1 MVPGACAT
9 GGGSPPRASLRR
21 GIPTSAPAARA
32 GSLFR
37 FSRGGRTW
45 HCAPGQGGT
54 AAAKSGPRGGCSG
67 AGPGARR
74 RGRGG
79 ARGAEQGE
87 RPEARARRRRGRD
100 GAERGG
106 RRAASPGKWG
116 SGDAEPRGGEGAGAE
131 LAPQPAYLRLSRARR
146 PALLLCAPRWGMA
159 GQAVASSNLQASEKP
174 LGLRW
179 RVGTCL
185 KFCFSGR
192 HTPALAPSLAV
203 IRGCRGPGAR
213 STFPGDRGFVCS
225 LLPPT
230 GNMEAGAAAAVP
242 SCRFGLF
249 STIRSAVVNPRNRR
263 NAFLPRRQQRAKNTV
278 F

>member
-106 RRAASPGKWG
+106 RRAASPGKCGERGRGAPGGRG
-116 SGDAEPRGGEGAGAE
+116 SGRGSGRRARAPTCLPPPEQSPAPGAPSLCPEVGNGWAGCGELEPPGFGKAAGSPLACGNLPQVLLFWPPHSGPSAFSGCDPWVSWARCAEHLSRRPGLCLQSSPSDGQHGGRSGSSRAFLQVRAVLHDPVRGGEPE
-131 LAPQPAYLRLSRARR
+131 KPEKRLS
-146 PALLLCAPRWGMA
+146 P
-159 GQAVASSNLQASEKP
+159 
-174 LGLRW
+174 
-179 RVGTCL
+179 
-185 KFCFSGR
+185 
-192 HTPALAPSLAV
+192 
-203 IRGCRGPGAR
+203 
-213 STFPGDRGFVCS
+213 
-225 LLPPT
+225 
-230 GNMEAGAAAAVP
+230 
-242 SCRFGLF
+242 
-249 STIRSAVVNPRNRR
+249 
-263 NAFLPRRQQRAKNTV
+263 
-278 F
+278 